1 MPKKE
6 KKSESDSEDDN
17 EFYQNKFDGTDK
29 SRFPRLMEVLERE
42 ISQNSKKYETG
53 PRVLNEFLFV

>member
-6 KKSESDSEDDN
+6 KKRESDSEDDN
-17 EFYQNKFDGTDK
+17 EIYQNKFDGADK
-29 SRFPRLMEVLERE
+29 SRFPRLKEVLERE

-53 PRVLNEFLFV
+53 SRV